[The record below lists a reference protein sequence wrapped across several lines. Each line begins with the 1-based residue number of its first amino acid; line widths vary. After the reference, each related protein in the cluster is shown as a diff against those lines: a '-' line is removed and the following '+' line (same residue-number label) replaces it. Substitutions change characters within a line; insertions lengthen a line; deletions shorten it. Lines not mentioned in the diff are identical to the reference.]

1 MSENNSGKQKRN
13 VNQANYG
20 TKCVCCDPR
29 CDATM
34 AKLLKYNPKCHVYFK
49 IPKELKETKGKPRPK
64 FAERRAGKSLKIRR
78 FLKALPQDATFYATM
93 NDTIH
98 QRR

>member
-29 CDATM
+29 CDAAM
-34 AKLLKYNPKCHVYFK
+34 AKLLKYNPKRHVYFN
-49 IPKELKETKGKPRPK
+49 IPKEPKETKGKPRPE
-64 FAERRAGKSLKIRR
+64 FVERRVCKSLKRQR
-78 FLKALPQDATFYATM
+78 FLKAFPQDATFCA
-93 NDTIH
+93 NNE
-98 QRR
+98 